1 MIKPP
6 FAEIWLPSA
15 LLPLEPEFIE
25 LIDKLRSKGINV
37 VIFESGSGSLHDT
50 TLDLLRH
57 NQAL

>member
-37 VIFESGSGSLHDT
+37 VIFESGSGSLYDT
-50 TLDLLRH
+50 TLDLLCH